1 MTELERAVIS
11 AVLDLFDASGSP
23 AFCLEIPGTF
33 PPVYIACGE
42 AGSVNIMAP
51 GAINEHQI
59 ILDASNQ
66 RFSDDVGLR
75 TWHE

>member
-1 MTELERAVIS
+1 MTELERALIS

-23 AFCLEIPGTF
+23 AFCLEIPGTV
-33 PPVYIACGE
+33 PPIYIACGE
-42 AGSVNIMAP
+42 AGSVNIMVP
-51 GAINEHQI
+51 TPTSDHPL

-66 RFSDDVGLR
+66 RFSDDAGLR